1 MSEEN
6 NENVLE
12 TNENIL
18 ETNENMLKEN
28 EEDFLKDYL
37 SKDTKSILII
47 ILNLSLSILLCI
59 TISKTNPNLL
69 LFLLT
74 IILGNIM
81 YNDLDNNSD
90 RFKIIFIGLSI
101 YLSLFIIDLKR
112 NEFMF
117 DKLESTLWKFV
128 FITILI
134 RYLIKIE
141 I

>member
-1 MSEEN
+1 
-6 NENVLE
+6 
-12 TNENIL
+12 
-18 ETNENMLKEN
+18 
-28 EEDFLKDYL
+28 
-37 SKDTKSILII
+37 
-47 ILNLSLSILLCI
+47 
-59 TISKTNPNLL
+59 
-69 LFLLT
+69 